1 MLRIILFCISYVESK
16 SSRDTTKFVHVSC
29 DNMSELNPFFEDL
42 SKIDQRDLEFDEIT
56 LNSDI
61 KDDIKAHSTSEVTL
75 DDVAAKLLRDNFV
88 LTALELHT
96 ELVEARKEVPRLRD
110 FFSNPG
116 NFERT
121 RGLSPESAC
130 GLRKFDEIMP

>member
-1 MLRIILFCISYVESK
+1 
-16 SSRDTTKFVHVSC
+16 
-29 DNMSELNPFFEDL
+29 MSELNPFFEDL